1 MFYRRFLPHLKI
13 GNIILKNGLALA
25 PMAGVTDS
33 VFRRICKSFGA
44 EYMVSEMIS
53 AKAIVYRDSR
63 TPELAKMSSEE
74 RPMALQIFGSD
85 SSVMAE
91 AASWLY
97 NNFHPDVIDINMG
110 CPVRKIVGNGDGS
123 ALMKSPEKAKK
134 IVSSVVGAVGAEI
147 PVTVKI
153 RTGFDSDTLNAVSFA
168 VMLEQA
174 GVSAICI
181 HGRTRE
187 QMYAPPIDFN
197 TIADVKKAVSV
208 PVIGNGG
215 IYSGADARRMFEYTG
230 CDAVMIGQ
238 GACGNP
244 WIFEEITSYIEGRSY
259 IAPNVHDRINLAKKH
274 TEMLIADKG
283 LHIGICESRKH
294 ISWYIKG
301 IPGSAR
307 IRDLINRSE
316 SKENVFS
323 LLDELERD
331 AGIKRESFSDDL
343 IV

>member
-1 MFYRRFLPHLKI
+1 MPHLKI

-63 TPELAKMSSEE
+63 TPELAKMCSEV
-74 RPMALQIFGSD
+74 RPLALQIFGSD

-153 RTGFDSDTLNAVSFA
+153 RTGFDGDTLNAVSFA

-187 QMYAPPIDFN
+187 QMYAPPIDLN

-259 IAPNVHDRINLAKKH
+259 IAPQVHDRINLAKTH

-331 AGIKRESFSDDL
+331 ARIKRESFSDDL

>member
-1 MFYRRFLPHLKI
+1 MKI
-13 GNIILKNGLALA
+13 GNIVLKNGLLLA

-33 VFRRICKSFGA
+33 TFRRICKSFGA

-53 AKAIVYRDSR
+53 AKAIVYHDSR
-63 TPELAKMSSEE
+63 TPELAKMSSAE

-85 SSVMAE
+85 PAVMAE
-91 AASWLY
+91 AAAWLY
-97 NNFHPDVIDINMG
+97 DNFHPDAIDINMG
-110 CPVRKIVGNGDGS
+110 CPVRKIAGNGDGS
-123 ALMKSPEKAKK
+123 ALMKSPERAEK
-134 IVSSVVGAVGAEI
+134 IVSSVVEAVGAEI

-153 RTGFDSDTLNAVSFA
+153 RTGFNSDTVNAVPFS

-174 GVSAICI
+174 GASAICV

-187 QMYAPPIDFN
+187 QMYAPPVDLN
-197 TIADVKKAVSV
+197 TIADVKKAVSI

-244 WIFEEITSYIEGRSY
+244 WIFEEITAYLEGRRY
-259 IAPNVHDRINLAKKH
+259 ISPQIHDRIGLAKKH

-283 LHIGICESRKH
+283 LNVGIRESRKH

-301 IPGSAR
+301 IPGAAK
-307 IRDLINRSE
+307 IRDLINRAE
-316 SKENVFS
+316 SQENVFS
-323 LLDELERD
+323 LLDELEEG
-331 AGIKRESFSDDL
+331 AGLRRGSFPAE
-343 IV
+343 

>member
-1 MFYRRFLPHLKI
+1 MKI
-13 GNIILKNGLALA
+13 GNIVLKNGLVLA

-33 VFRRICKSFGA
+33 TFRKICKSFGA

-53 AKAIVYRDSR
+53 AKAIVYRDR
-63 TPELAKMSSEE
+63 KTPELARMSDGE

-85 SSVMAE
+85 SAVMAE

-123 ALMKSPEKAKK
+123 ALMSEPEKAEK
-134 IVSSVVGAVGAEI
+134 IVSSVVGAVGSEI

-153 RTGFDSDTLNAVSFA
+153 RTGFDGSAINAVPFA
-168 VMLEQA
+168 AMLEQA
-174 GVSAICI
+174 GASAICI

-187 QMYAPPIDFN
+187 QMYAPPIDLN
-197 TIADVKKAVSV
+197 TIAEVKKAVSV

-215 IYSGADARRMFEYTG
+215 IYSSFDARRMFEYTG

-259 IAPNVHDRINLAKKH
+259 IAPKIHDRIELAKKH

-301 IPGSAR
+301 IPGSAK
-307 IRDLINRSE
+307 IRDLINHAE
-316 SKENVFS
+316 STENVFS
-323 LLDELERD
+323 LLDELETGAELRKEFFW
-331 AGIKRESFSDDL
+331 AE
-343 IV
+343 

>member
-1 MFYRRFLPHLKI
+1 MPHLKI

-187 QMYAPPIDFN
+187 QMYAPPIDLN

-215 IYSGADARRMFEYTG
+215 IYSGADARRMFEHTG

-331 AGIKRESFSDDL
+331 ARIKRESFSDDL

>member
-1 MFYRRFLPHLKI
+1 MSYIKKLDV
-13 GNIILKNGLALA
+13 GNIKLNNNVFLA
-25 PMAGVTDS
+25 PMAGVTDIA
-33 VFRRICKSFGA
+33 FRKIVREVSSPALTFTEMASSKAMEFGSNKTEKLLKIP
-44 EYMVSEMIS
+44 EY
-53 AKAIVYRDSR
+53 
-63 TPELAKMSSEE
+63 E
-74 RPMALQIFGSD
+74 RPSAVQIFGSNKTVISD
-85 SSVMAE
+85 TIKKLNE
-91 AASWLY
+91 DE
-97 NNFHPDVIDINMG
+97 NIDIIDINMG
-110 CPVRKIVGNGDGS
+110 CPVRKIVGTGDGS

-153 RTGFDSDTLNAVSFA
+153 RTGFDGDTLNAVSFA

-187 QMYAPPIDFN
+187 QMYAPPIDLN

-259 IAPNVHDRINLAKKH
+259 IAPQVHDRINLAKTH

-331 AGIKRESFSDDL
+331 ARIKRESFSDDL

>member
-1 MFYRRFLPHLKI
+1 MKI
-13 GNIILKNGLALA
+13 GNIVLKNGLALA

-63 TPELAKMSSEE
+63 TSELAKMSREE

-97 NNFHPDVIDINMG
+97 NNFHPDAIDINMG
-110 CPVRKIVGNGDGS
+110 CPVKKIVGNGDGS

-134 IVSSVVGAVGAEI
+134 IVSSVVGAVGSEI

-187 QMYAPPIDFN
+187 QMYAPPIDLN

-230 CDAVMIGQ
+230 CDAVMVGQ

-244 WIFEEITSYIEGRSY
+244 WIFEEITSYIDGKSY
-259 IAPNVHDRINLAKKH
+259 IAPQIHDRIDLAKKH

-307 IRDLINRSE
+307 IRDLINHSE
-316 SKENVFS
+316 SKESVFS
-323 LLDELERD
+323 LLDELERGV
-331 AGIKRESFSDDL
+331 GIKRESFSDDL
-343 IV
+343 NV

>member
-1 MFYRRFLPHLKI
+1 
-13 GNIILKNGLALA
+13 
-25 PMAGVTDS
+25 
-33 VFRRICKSFGA
+33 
-44 EYMVSEMIS
+44 
-53 AKAIVYRDSR
+53 
-63 TPELAKMSSEE
+63 
-74 RPMALQIFGSD
+74 
-85 SSVMAE
+85 
-91 AASWLY
+91 
-97 NNFHPDVIDINMG
+97 
-110 CPVRKIVGNGDGS
+110 
-123 ALMKSPEKAKK
+123 
-134 IVSSVVGAVGAEI
+134 
-147 PVTVKI
+147 
-153 RTGFDSDTLNAVSFA
+153 
-168 VMLEQA
+168 MLEQA

-187 QMYAPPIDFN
+187 QMYAPPIDLN

-259 IAPNVHDRINLAKKH
+259 IAPQVHDRINLAKKH

>member
-1 MFYRRFLPHLKI
+1 MPHLKI
-13 GNIILKNGLALA
+13 GNIIFKNGLALA

-53 AKAIVYRDSR
+53 AKAIVYRDSK
-63 TPELAKMSSEE
+63 TPELAKMRSEE

-187 QMYAPPIDFN
+187 QMYAPPIDLN

-244 WIFEEITSYIEGRSY
+244 WIVKEITSYIEGRSY
-259 IAPNVHDRINLAKKH
+259 IAPQVHDRINLAKKH

>member
-1 MFYRRFLPHLKI
+1 MPHLKI

-147 PVTVKI
+147 QVTVKI

-187 QMYAPPIDFN
+187 QMYAPPIDLN

-244 WIFEEITSYIEGRSY
+244 WIFKEITSYIEGRSY
-259 IAPNVHDRINLAKKH
+259 IAPQVHDRINLAKKH